1 MSGYEPT
8 SSLSCRPKTG
18 RTILVLGLSVVL
30 ISCEDSKLSEV
41 EQKQCFDTYIEEHRA
56 QYPVETLKKTAALK
70 CYSS

>member
-1 MSGYEPT
+1 MPGHEPAST
-8 SSLSCRPKTG
+8 LCRRPKTSK
-18 RTILVLGLSVVL
+18 RILVLGLSVVL
-30 ISCEDSKLSEV
+30 VNCEDSKLSEV